1 MKLTPLL
8 AIAASTALLLVDT
21 ILAAP
26 TATVSDVEVDVVK
39 AHSKKVITGYFP
51 SWLYKTFLPND
62 IDFSGYTH
70 INYAFTLVNNG
81 SNPFWSDPGVFNASA
96 GYSFQG
102 LVKLANEAGTKVMI
116 SCGGW
121 NGGLNYSSMAASPT
135 SRQEFIKWNI
145 DYIATYNLAGVD
157 LDWEYP
163 NDPGSGC
170 NQYSPEDASNFLLL
184 IKELREALDKT
195 FPNEHKEITLAVY
208 VVPWGPGQDEKDVS
222 AFVPHVDR
230 FQIML
235 FELDLAT
242 DPLSGP
248 NAPFM
253 TELGIGFPYGFVES
267 IEYWHA
273 AGVPYKKLVGGVAF
287 FGRARKLL
295 VKQDPTTQYNPAET
309 PFRPFGDQDDGPF
322 TNPYCP
328 ANSEPQSGA
337 WKYTNLRSQG
347 LLPTP
352 TTAAVPWIRH
362 FDEITKTPWLYNPT
376 NQQYISYDDPVSI
389 GIKTQWAIEKGLAGL
404 FCWSVEQDN
413 GELLDAMRP
422 ILECSEPSS
431 TPTKTVQ

>member
-1 MKLTPLL
+1 
-8 AIAASTALLLVDT
+8 
-21 ILAAP
+21 
-26 TATVSDVEVDVVK
+26 
-39 AHSKKVITGYFP
+39 
-51 SWLYKTFLPND
+51 
-62 IDFSGYTH
+62 
-70 INYAFTLVNNG
+70 
-81 SNPFWSDPGVFNASA
+81 
-96 GYSFQG
+96 
-102 LVKLANEAGTKVMI
+102 MI

-352 TTAAVPWIRH
+352 TTAVPWIRH